1 LLRSFY
7 GSGDHVGVLRSTP
20 AASARISALME
31 TLVVMFLLASW
42 LGCFWLGLQVGN
54 GRANQRRKREIAELE
69 RRFKV
74 MDGEV
79 AHIS

>member
-1 LLRSFY
+1 
-7 GSGDHVGVLRSTP
+7 
-20 AASARISALME
+20 ME